1 MLTRAVESD
10 EEVVVSG
17 KHSYLYNRRSNRQR
31 GQRMSSKQQTAVTK
45 LMHLLKEWDKGSTNV
60 RRKILR
66 EFIIQHQ
73 NKTGTELEEELA
85 HSASLFFTRITA
97 WLRLT

>member
-1 MLTRAVESD
+1 
-10 EEVVVSG
+10 
-17 KHSYLYNRRSNRQR
+17 
-31 GQRMSSKQQTAVTK
+31 MSSKQQTAVTK

-60 RRKILR
+60 RRKILK
-66 EFIIQHQ
+66 EFIAQHQ